1 MRKLECVNERS
12 QLGSKGAF
20 VVAGQMR
27 SGDILQDLVVWLLDN
42 APRSLCG
49 RLTLLNDP

>member
-27 SGDILQDLVVWLLDN
+27 SDDILQDLVVWLLDN
-42 APRSLCG
+42 APRAL
-49 RLTLLNDP
+49 